1 MSSATTAEARVAIK
15 PVEMVAPA
23 GTPAALVA
31 AIDAGADTVYC
42 GFRDAT
48 NAHNYPGL
56 NFSPEDLKEGIA
68 YARARGSNVNVAINT
83 YASAGNTKLWH
94 QAIDTAAALGANAV
108 ILADI
113 GMLDYAARTHPKLRR
128 HLSVQGGASEAAA
141 IEFYYE
147 FFGVSR
153 VILPRMFTLAEIVDL
168 KARVPVEIEC
178 FIFGSL
184 SPMTEG
190 RCSLSAYATGRSPNL
205 CGVCSPAEFVRYET
219 VNGQLVCRLGDFV
232 TNSFGTHESAGYPTL
247 CKGRYIA
254 GDADPAY
261 VFEEPECLNVAEY
274 IGDLRRAGI
283 SAFKIEGRQR
293 GRFYV
298 AEVVSCFRKLLDA
311 DAAGQPLAMHADAL
325 ERLRRLAEGGEE
337 TRGAYRKG
345 WR

>member
-1 MSSATTAEARVAIK
+1 
-15 PVEMVAPA
+15 
-23 GTPAALVA
+23 
-31 AIDAGADTVYC
+31 
-42 GFRDAT
+42 
-48 NAHNYPGL
+48 
-56 NFSPEDLKEGIA
+56 
-68 YARARGSNVNVAINT
+68 
-83 YASAGNTKLWH
+83 
-94 QAIDTAAALGANAV
+94 
-108 ILADI
+108 
-113 GMLDYAARTHPKLRR
+113 
-128 HLSVQGGASEAAA
+128 
-141 IEFYYE
+141 
-147 FFGVSR
+147 
-153 VILPRMFTLAEIVDL
+153 
-168 KARVPVEIEC
+168 
-178 FIFGSL
+178 
-184 SPMTEG
+184 
-190 RCSLSAYATGRSPNL
+190 
-205 CGVCSPAEFVRYET
+205 
-219 VNGQLVCRLGDFV
+219 VCRLGDFV